1 MVFAAIASIIFT
13 FVASS
18 PVSAQEDK
26 SGTWTIKQFAQLQVG
41 EYRVASEVEGSP
53 EKDGFPLAVETRQY
67 KYNAGDTLAIHYTVA
82 RYSSPAEAQNMLRTI
97 LDRYR
102 QMKLNIT
109 PVANMRDKDRKITG
123 ISRGHVGENV
133 RSLLDK
139 RRIRDPRNGRERRRR
154 GIFQRPLNFINR
166 GHLAQY
172 RINYRCYLD
181 RQRRIVSET
190 EFKTPR

>member
-1 MVFAAIASIIFT
+1 MKDQTKSNWPNRMVFAAITSIVFI

-18 PVSAQEDK
+18 PLSAQE
-26 SGTWTIKQFAQLQVG
+26 TRTIKQFAQLQVG

-82 RYSSPAEAQNMLRTI
+82 RYSSAAEAQNMLRTI

-109 PVANMRDKDRKITG
+109 PVAILRDKDRKITG
-123 ISRGHVGENV
+123 ISADMSGKMFV
-133 RSLLDK
+133 RFWTKDEFV
-139 RRIRDPRNGRERRRR
+139 IRAMGVKEDVEA
-154 GIFQRPLNFINR
+154 FFTV
-166 GHLAQY
+166 H
-172 RINYRCYLD
+172 
-181 RQRRIVSET
+181 
-190 EFKTPR
+190 